1 MSLKSRRI
9 TRDRHQ
15 VLQGTYSNG
24 TWQVSLGELG
34 ARDCSLLCDV
44 PLGDGAESRSG
55 HTCAGA
61 VNLHGW
67 GGRREK
73 APAPRYRMILDGR
86 GSHTTTTTT
95 TLCCA
100 NIPECCTQHPRMLYT
115 TSPNVVHNIP
125 NVVHNIHHARQMLR
139 ILVQPHNNLVQ
150 PHNIPQHRTPVPR
163 HPTTS

>member
-1 MSLKSRRI
+1 MRMSLKSRRI
-9 TRDRHQ
+9 TRGRHQ

-44 PLGDGAESRSG
+44 PLGDEAESRSG

-86 GSHTTTTTT
+86 GSHTTTTT
-95 TLCCA
+95 
-100 NIPECCTQHPRMLYT
+100 
-115 TSPNVVHNIP
+115 
-125 NVVHNIHHARQMLR
+125 RQYPLD
-139 ILVQPHNNLVQ
+139 
-150 PHNIPQHRTPVPR
+150 PVP
-163 HPTTS
+163 TSFPANRVRSGQYLRVGPPRAVVGRLSSWELFIYFSERSSVGVYLNLSLLSGRRSEVYFIYLT